1 MATTDTRRPGLDHP
15 PADDA
20 ASQAHRDMTRL
31 RIKIAHRIASLR
43 LLQSEPKVAAAS
55 PAEAEDS
62 TARLPGN
69 EGLTSGIGL
78 EDHRRHLRR
87 EDDEEE
93 EEDDDA
99 DSQGG
104 VHKLEPHLRSWWR
117 DLVKLARAFPEQAC
131 SSRRDAVSVLYLA
144 QMAAVDKVRAAETYT
159 RRVRAER
166 DEIRARRRPGAGATP
181 PEGGERSLELFKT
194 PDWKKAKTSS
204 SSSPSSPSSSSSSSS
219 SSGEDEDDFTRD
231 DDRRLP
237 GRLLWRVPPHDHPA
251 PPSPTEPD
259 RVADRIVEAA
269 VVALDQATS
278 DLTEA
283 TARLQCIVEAVNN
296 ETAAEIQLSAEAKAE
311 AVEAKRRATM
321 RARETRTE
329 KKRRRA
335 REQFESLKRLGGVQA
350 LRERHA
356 AKVERERA
364 EKERPEEASYSN
376 KGPEDAAEATGDS
389 PLNAAPAP
397 APSPV
402 PSPPVVLASL
412 SAEQPLARRKRKRAG
427 SRKKPLGSLE
437 SPELQTP
444 VDALGLRLA
453 PDNQLDKDL
462 SEWWRE
468 NPGGDVK
475 VAVTVDEE
483 GGLSVAIC
491 SPH

>member
-1 MATTDTRRPGLDHP
+1 MATTDTRRPGLEHP

-20 ASQAHRDMTRL
+20 ASQAQAHRDMTRL
-31 RIKIAHRIASLR
+31 RIKIARRIASLR
-43 LLQSEPKVAAAS
+43 LLQSEPKVASPS

-62 TARLPGN
+62 TGRLPGN
-69 EGLTSGIGL
+69 ERLIGGIGL
-78 EDHRRHLRR
+78 EDHRRHRRR
-87 EDDEEE
+87 EDDEDEDD
-93 EEDDDA
+93 DDDA

-104 VHKLEPHLRSWWR
+104 VHKLELHLRSWWR

-131 SSRRDAVSVLYLA
+131 SSQRDAVSVLYLA

-159 RRVRAER
+159 RRARAER

-194 PDWKKAKTSS
+194 PDWKKAETS
-204 SSSPSSPSSSSSSSS
+204 SSSSSSSS

-231 DDRRLP
+231 DFTRDDDHRLP
-237 GRLLWRVPPHDHPA
+237 GRLLWRVPPHDHLRR
-251 PPSPTEPD
+251 PSPTEPD
-259 RVADRIVEAA
+259 RVADGIVKAA

-283 TARLQCIVEAVNN
+283 TARLRCIVEAVNN
-296 ETAAEIQLSAEAKAE
+296 EAAAEIQLSAEAKAK
-311 AVEAKRRATM
+311 AVEAKRRATA
-321 RARETRTE
+321 RARVTRTE

-364 EKERPEEASYSN
+364 EQERLEEASRSN
-376 KGPEDAAEATGDS
+376 EGPEDAEEATGDS
-389 PLNAAPAP
+389 TLNTAPAP

-402 PSPPVVLASL
+402 PSPPTILASL
-412 SAEQPLARRKRKRAG
+412 SAEQPVAERKRKRAG

-444 VDALGLRLA
+444 VDAPGLRLA

-468 NPGGDVK
+468 NPGVDVK
-475 VAVTVDEE
+475 VAMTVDEE
-483 GGLSVAIC
+483 GELCVAIC

>member
-1 MATTDTRRPGLDHP
+1 MATTDTRRSGLDP

-20 ASQAHRDMTRL
+20 ASQAHRDMTCL

-43 LLQSEPKVAAAS
+43 LLQSEPKVASAS

-69 EGLTSGIGL
+69 EGLTGGIGL
-78 EDHRRHLRR
+78 EDHRRHRRR
-87 EDDEEE
+87 EDDDDED
-93 EEDDDA
+93 EDDDA
-99 DSQGG
+99 DSQGD
-104 VHKLEPHLRSWWR
+104 VHRLEPHLRSWWLE
-117 DLVKLARAFPEQAC
+117 LVKLARAFPEQAC

-166 DEIRARRRPGAGATP
+166 NEIRARRRPGAGAIP
-181 PEGGERSLELFKT
+181 PEGGERSPELFIT
-194 PDWKKAKTSS
+194 PDWKGAET
-204 SSSPSSPSSSSSSSS
+204 SSSSSSSS
-219 SSGEDEDDFTRD
+219 SSND
-231 DDRRLP
+231 DDDDDDDDDPLRR
-237 GRLLWRVPPHDHPA
+237 
-251 PPSPTEPD
+251 PSPPEPD
-259 RVADRIVEAA
+259 RVANRIVEAA
-269 VVALDQATS
+269 VTALDQATS

-296 ETAAEIQLSAEAKAE
+296 EAAAEIQLSAEAKAE
-311 AVEAKRRATM
+311 AVEAKRRARM
-321 RARETRTE
+321 RAREIRKE

-356 AKVERERA
+356 AKAEQERAMA
-364 EKERPEEASYSN
+364 EKERLEEASRSN
-376 KGPEDAAEATGDS
+376 KGPEDAAEATGYS

-397 APSPV
+397 APSPG
-402 PSPPVVLASL
+402 PSHPLVFASL
-412 SAEQPLARRKRKRAG
+412 SAEQPLAKRKRKRAG

-437 SPELQTP
+437 SPEPQTP
-444 VDALGLRLA
+444 VDAPGLRLA

-475 VAVTVDEE
+475 VAMTVDEE
-483 GGLSVAIC
+483 RGLSVAIC

>member
-1 MATTDTRRPGLDHP
+1 M
-15 PADDA
+15 
-20 ASQAHRDMTRL
+20 
-31 RIKIAHRIASLR
+31 
-43 LLQSEPKVAAAS
+43 
-55 PAEAEDS
+55 
-62 TARLPGN
+62 
-69 EGLTSGIGL
+69 
-78 EDHRRHLRR
+78 
-87 EDDEEE
+87 
-93 EEDDDA
+93 
-99 DSQGG
+99 
-104 VHKLEPHLRSWWR
+104 
-117 DLVKLARAFPEQAC
+117 KLARAFPEQAC
-131 SSRRDAVSVLYLA
+131 SSRRDAVSVLYLS

-159 RRVRAER
+159 RRARAER
-166 DEIRARRRPGAGATP
+166 DEIRARRRPGAGTTP

-194 PDWKKAKTSS
+194 PDWKKAET
-204 SSSPSSPSSSSSSSS
+204 SSSSSSS

-231 DDRRLP
+231 DFTRDRRLP
-237 GRLLWRVPPHDHPA
+237 GRLLWRVPPHDHLRR
-251 PPSPTEPD
+251 PSPTEPD

-296 ETAAEIQLSAEAKAE
+296 EAAAEIQLSAEAKAE

-389 PLNAAPAP
+389 LLNAAPAP

-402 PSPPVVLASL
+402 QSPPVVLASL
-412 SAEQPLARRKRKRAG
+412 SAEQPLAKRKWKRAG